1 MAPSAELFFV
11 SADVDGEGVESDA
24 WVLDLD
30 AQRGEAVGF
39 SSAGAMMCRAGRSA
53 CSQSGVRG
61 MHVSNGGH
69 CLASWAPSSVP
80 PVNGEPPRA
89 DRGGHMLRAHGQSLS
104 VPAAV
109 VT

>member
-1 MAPSAELFFV
+1 MAPSAELFLV

-53 CSQSGVRG
+53 CSQPGFRG
-61 MHVSNGGH
+61 LQVSNSGPLPGV
-69 CLASWAPSSVP
+69 LVAPVGASAERV
-80 PVNGEPPRA
+80 
-89 DRGGHMLRAHGQSLS
+89 
-104 VPAAV
+104 AAEG
-109 VT
+109 

>member
-39 SSAGAMMCRAGRSA
+39 SSAGAMMCRAGGSA
-53 CSQSGVRG
+53 
-61 MHVSNGGH
+61 
-69 CLASWAPSSVP
+69 
-80 PVNGEPPRA
+80 
-89 DRGGHMLRAHGQSLS
+89 
-104 VPAAV
+104 
-109 VT
+109 